1 MISLWRLPP
10 SGGKPTD
17 LAERL
22 RRRVIRNSDANS
34 DRLAAK
40 DARRR
45 FFLSRMK
52 RVARDGT
59 RVASLMLLNRS
70 GCAVMK
76 SLDGLPY
83 CIVGG
88 QATRYYMPERS
99 TIDTDYIIAPE
110 SFDLAILRL
119 EADGFATDGRA
130 LLFPDS
136 RLGLK
141 GQRFR
146 RESIVVDLMTS
157 SQDLLREA
165 TAEPPRPLGAQEPV
179 VALPFLVLMKLDA
192 SQSVDQGDLT
202 RMLGLAD
209 EKTLTATRD
218 VVRRYL
224 PSDLDDLGQYITIGK
239 LEMGDVFGGGPGL
252 DEVREE
258 H

>member
-10 SGGKPTD
+10 SGGKPID

-22 RRRVIRNSDANS
+22 RRRVIQNSDANS

-70 GCAVMK
+70 GCAVGCAVMK

-99 TIDTDYIIAPE
+99 TIDTDYT
-110 SFDLAILRL
+110 SRL
-119 EADGFATDGRA
+119 NPLTWPFFALKPTA
-130 LLFPDS
+130 LLQMGALCYFQTPD
-136 RLGLK
+136 
-141 GQRFR
+141 
-146 RESIVVDLMTS
+146 
-157 SQDLLREA
+157 
-165 TAEPPRPLGAQEPV
+165 
-179 VALPFLVLMKLDA
+179 LVLLE
-192 SQSVDQGDLT
+192 V
-202 RMLGLAD
+202 
-209 EKTLTATRD
+209 
-218 VVRRYL
+218 
-224 PSDLDDLGQYITIGK
+224 SDFSESRSWSI
-239 LEMGDVFGGGPGL
+239 
-252 DEVREE
+252 
-258 H
+258 